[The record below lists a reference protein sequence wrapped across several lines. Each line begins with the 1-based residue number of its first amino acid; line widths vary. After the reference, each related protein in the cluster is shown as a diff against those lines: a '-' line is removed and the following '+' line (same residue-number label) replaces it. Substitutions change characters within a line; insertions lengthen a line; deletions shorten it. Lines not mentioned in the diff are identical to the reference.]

1 MRQTRWRFYTGHWRF
16 NHVDDCFLGGSTH
29 VAGFAVDPDCAV
41 VDVEILGAKMMHVS
55 YVKLFRDDEGTVRD
69 SQEANGEIRNFQHQI
84 ELLKQALEREMNTV
98 ADLRELLDSV
108 RRIAFELNEEI
119 LKDNN
124 AKR

>member
-1 MRQTRWRFYTGHWRF
+1 
-16 NHVDDCFLGGSTH
+16 
-29 VAGFAVDPDCAV
+29 V

-98 ADLRELLDSV
+98 QQCQEVKVISPV
-108 RRIAFELNEEI
+108 
-119 LKDNN
+119 
-124 AKR
+124 

>member
-1 MRQTRWRFYTGHWRF
+1 
-16 NHVDDCFLGGSTH
+16 
-29 VAGFAVDPDCAV
+29 V

-119 LKDNN
+119 LKDDD

>member
-1 MRQTRWRFYTGHWRF
+1 
-16 NHVDDCFLGGSTH
+16 
-29 VAGFAVDPDCAV
+29 V

-119 LKDNN
+119 LKDTN
-124 AKR
+124 AQTTE

>member
-1 MRQTRWRFYTGHWRF
+1 
-16 NHVDDCFLGGSTH
+16 
-29 VAGFAVDPDCAV
+29 
-41 VDVEILGAKMMHVS
+41 MMHVS

-108 RRIAFELNEEI
+108 RRIAFELNEKV
-119 LKDNN
+119 LKDTN
-124 AKR
+124 AQTTE

>member
-1 MRQTRWRFYTGHWRF
+1 
-16 NHVDDCFLGGSTH
+16 
-29 VAGFAVDPDCAV
+29 
-41 VDVEILGAKMMHVS
+41 MMHIS

-69 SQEANGEIRNFQHQI
+69 SQEANGEFRNLQHQI

-119 LKDNN
+119 LKDDN
-124 AKR
+124 AKG